1 MCHGINW
8 QPRPRKIRR
17 LVNLLT
23 AERFEA
29 YFRIAA
35 ELGFHSISYDQLAAW
50 KRGVADLPDRP
61 IMFDFD
67 HPEGTTGR
75 VIAPIMRRYGYTG
88 NLFINTSRMQK
99 VDNPYYLKWDE
110 IGRLMEAGW
119 HIGAHTHHHYRLDYL
134 AKKDPSGG
142 LIREEL
148 ETCDAMLRTHLG
160 VVAKDFAYTTTTWSR
175 LAEDEVKKRYRF
187 GRLWIIGAHYHTE
200 AGEVRYADLVGVPGP
215 DELDGG
221 PPNAARYITE
231 ESDPY
236 RLPSME
242 LECLIFQYAA
252 FRAYLQGAL
261 AGSDASLVGA

>member
-8 QPRPRKIRR
+8 QPRPRKARPR
-17 LVNLLT
+17 VNLLT
-23 AERFEA
+23 AERFET

-35 ELGFHSISYDQLAAW
+35 ELGFHSISYNQLADW
-50 KRGVADLPDRP
+50 KRGVADLPERP

-67 HPEGTTGR
+67 HPEGTIGR

-88 NLFINTSRMQK
+88 NLFVNTSPMQK
-99 VDNPYYLKWDE
+99 VDNPYYMKWDE
-110 IGRLMEAGW
+110 LGRLLAVGW

-148 ETCDAMLRTHLG
+148 ETCDAMLQTQLG

-187 GRLWIIGAHYHTE
+187 GRLWIIGPHYHTE
-200 AGEVRYADLVGVPGP
+200 AGKVRYADLVGVPGP

-221 PPNAARYITE
+221 PPHAARYITKE
-231 ESDPY
+231 ADPY

-242 LECLIFQYAA
+242 LEHLIFQYDA

-261 AGSDASLVGA
+261 Q